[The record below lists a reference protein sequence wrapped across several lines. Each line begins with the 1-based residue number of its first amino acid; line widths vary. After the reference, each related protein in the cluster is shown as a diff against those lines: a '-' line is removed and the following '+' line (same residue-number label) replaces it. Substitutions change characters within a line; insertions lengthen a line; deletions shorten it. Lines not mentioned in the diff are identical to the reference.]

1 MGVPRGVKRVAFV
14 TDFYPEVHAKWS
26 GAEIACQRLRTL
38 LVDEG
43 VSVSVFTSKADFH
56 EKRPHFV
63 EEVSLMEDSS
73 SLLGSSF
80 KALFPFD
87 ISGYKFFLRRFQ
99 ELSPDIVHLHNLKF
113 MSFAPLV
120 AARKLGIPVVFSAYD
135 NWALCPKYCLIDS
148 CGGVCEKF
156 HGLWCVGCVPLK
168 KKPFVA
174 FRRQAFGSFIKKL
187 DAMAVLTG
195 SERNRYLKAGVD
207 PDRVHVLPLPLFM
220 DDEEAAPSETAV
232 AAGTILFAGRLEGE
246 KGLQILVEAMPT
258 VLGRFKNAKVL
269 VVGEHSGSD
278 RYKREVTSRIE
289 ELGMGSVF
297 SFLGKM
303 GNSEIKELLLKSHVV
318 AAPEQWAI
326 AWPIFLTEAMSMGKR
341 IVASRIGDIPAF
353 INGASTGYLAAHDRP
368 FDFVEKILAALEAK
382 SPVNTKAAAMIRKL
396 CDRRAII
403 EKLFSIYESAC

>member
-1 MGVPRGVKRVAFV
+1 MGGPRGLKRVAFV

-26 GAEIACQRLRTL
+26 GAEIACQRLRAL

-43 VSVSVFTSKADFH
+43 ISVSVFTSKADFP
-56 EKRPHFV
+56 EKRPPFV
-63 EEVSLMEDSS
+63 DEVPLLEDRS
-73 SLLGSSF
+73 SLLASSF
-80 KALFPFD
+80 KALYPFD
-87 ISGYKFFLRRFQ
+87 ISGYRFFLRRFR
-99 ELSPDIVHLHNLKF
+99 EISPEIVHLHNLKF

-120 AARKLGIPVVFSAYD
+120 AARKLGIPTVFSAYD

-148 CGGVCEKF
+148 SGGVCEKF
-156 HGLWCVGCVPLK
+156 HGLWCAGCVPMK

-174 FRRQAFGSFIKKL
+174 FRRQVFGGFIKKL
-187 DAMAVLTG
+187 DAIAVLTG
-195 SERNRYLKAGVD
+195 SERMRYLRSGVD
-207 PDRVHVLPLPLFM
+207 PERVHVLPLPLFM
-220 DDEEAAPSETAV
+220 DAEDGAPREEAVE
-232 AAGTILFAGRLEGE
+232 AGTILFVGRLERE
-246 KGLQILVEAMPT
+246 KGLHVLVEAMPM
-258 VLGRFKNAKVL
+258 VLKRFGGAKVL

-303 GNSEIKELLLKSHVV
+303 GNSGIKELLLKSHVV

-353 INGASTGYLAAHDRP
+353 IKDGNTGYLAAHDRP
-368 FDFVEKILAALEAK
+368 FDFGEKILSALGDQ
-382 SPVNTKAAAMIRKL
+382 SPVNTKAARMIRKL
-396 CDRRAII
+396 CDRRAITK
-403 EKLFSIYESAC
+403 KLLSIYESAF